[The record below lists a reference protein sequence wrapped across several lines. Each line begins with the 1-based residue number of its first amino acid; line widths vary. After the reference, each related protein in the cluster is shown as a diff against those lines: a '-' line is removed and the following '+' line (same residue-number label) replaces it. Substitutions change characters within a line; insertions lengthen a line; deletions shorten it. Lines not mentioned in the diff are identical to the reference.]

1 MITCPKCNKDA
12 RVRETRQKEGD
23 MVRRRVCDAC
33 NLTIMTVETIYDV
46 RTSKER
52 FNAQRDGMNQRHTRR
67 QARDKARDTAVEALT
82 AGLKSWR

>member
-1 MITCPKCNKDA
+1 MITCPKCNEDA

-46 RTSKER
+46 RTSKKR
-52 FNAQRDGMNQRHTRR
+52 FNAQRDGMNQRQTRR
-67 QARDKARDTAVEALT
+67 QARDKAVETLT
-82 AGLKSWR
+82 AGLNAWR